1 MSVTFQLPPSG
12 RNFEVFEAVIVGGK
26 STRDA
31 AGQFR
36 LSQSRVCQIVRR
48 MQAWQAEVLTSEQH
62 LTDEEQLRLS
72 KDIAGHRLNHL
83 YCEVM
88 GAWRRSQGEFKQTR
102 SSRYGD
108 EVTTTKSSYGDPKYL
123 VAASRLIKAAADL
136 GVAGS
141 LPYPDDDEEPD
152 VGWAVPTEE
161 KEDVVGTAHPTHPV
175 EDCSQNGHA
184 RPIPAPAAMNSA
196 AAKAGSEQTSAEL
209 SPQHAQARRA
219 LLAPV
224 QQDHAAELA
233 SAGRVGQASPRAQ
246 THAASTLD
254 PRGSSAGDDR
264 SAVSPALTHPTQGG
278 GIQLQVTPDQPGIS
292 SRPLTRQQRRK
303 LQRALRR
310 ERA

>member
-88 GAWRRSQGEFKQTR
+88 GAWRRSQGDFKQTR

-123 VAASRLIKAAADL
+123 VAATRLIKAAADL

-141 LPYPDDDEEPD
+141 LPYPDDEEEPGRPE
-152 VGWAVPTEE
+152 VRPT
-161 KEDVVGTAHPTHPV
+161 ATHPV

-184 RPIPAPAAMNSA
+184 RSVPAPAAMNSA

-209 SPQHAQARRA
+209 SPQHALARRA

-292 SRPLTRQQRRK
+292 SRPLSRQQRRK